1 MTDVAMGIEALVPAA
16 QYGGSVTANTQEAFN
31 AITWTDNRPKPTWQ
45 EVVDAD
51 PGPPAPKVTMRQARL
66 ALHAAGLLVTVNA
79 AIANADAVTQIYW
92 DTSPTVGRDH
102 PVLLGVATLLNLTSE
117 QVDDLF
123 ALASTL

>member
-1 MTDVAMGIEALVPAA
+1 MTDVAMGIEALLPAA
-16 QYGGSVTANTQEAFN
+16 QYSGSVTANTEAAFN

-45 EVVDAD
+45 EVVAAD
-51 PGPPAPKVTMRQARL
+51 PGPQAKVTMRQARL
-66 ALHAAGLLVTVNA
+66 ALHAAGLLPTVNA
-79 AIANADAVTQIYW
+79 AIANADAVTQIFW
-92 DTSPTVGRDH
+92 DTSPTVGRNH